1 MAKLTRSRVAWFL
14 TISALAAVA
23 VVAAHKGGHRH
34 HHNHNQIP
42 KDQVHA
48 NADPNKAGDC
58 PFHGAHAADSVKTKR
73 GAEDEQE
80 LRILPIFDK
89 DGNIAGS
96 DSESDQDGSHYF
108 VDKDAIHNHHHHHH
122 AKDAGE
128 DAVTSSRMKALFAFL
143 FPGSPMVNS
152 LLGTTYISLIP
163 NLLLYFVPPD
173 IKPES
178 LNTLVAFAVG
188 GLLGDVFLHLLPHSF
203 LGEAH
208 GGELVQV
215 NEVRNV
221 VVGLGLFIGFFAF
234 FCIDKV
240 MRVLSGGE
248 GGHSHSHGHDHG
260 HAKKVDG
267 EDEDHHRHHDHDHKD
282 KEDSTLRQRK
292 GKDDDKV
299 TLKDKKKEE
308 APKKEISNSIKL
320 SAYLNLIADAT
331 HNFTDGL
338 AMAASFY
345 TSPAIGATTTV
356 AVFFHEIPHEVGDY
370 AILIQSGFPRSKAM
384 MSQFITAIGAFLGTL
399 AGIAI
404 EEMSKS
410 SVKDGVIEAAKP
422 LALFGFESIPVRGGD
437 LVIPFTAGGFL
448 YIATVGVIPELLT
461 VSGKLGK
468 DFRQFG
474 SEILAMMVGIGMMVL
489 IALNE

>member
-1 MAKLTRSRVAWFL
+1 MATFNRSRAL
-14 TISALAAVA
+14 RLLALAALIFTA
-23 VVAAHKGGHRH
+23 VTLVQAHAGSHGHGR
-34 HHNHNQIP
+34 NDIP
-42 KDQVHA
+42 KDHIHA
-48 NADPNKAGDC
+48 NVDPKKAGDC
-58 PFHGAHAADSVKTKR
+58 PFHAAKAAQEGEQQFHA
-73 GAEDEQE
+73 
-80 LRILPIFDK
+80 LPIYDK
-89 DGNIAGS
+89 EGNLVGS
-96 DSESDQDGSHYF
+96 GVTHDE
-108 VDKDAIHNHHHHHH
+108 
-122 AKDAGE
+122 
-128 DAVTSSRMKALFAFL
+128 VTSSRMKAIFAFL

-203 LGEAH
+203 LGEVHSGDFVVAD
-208 GGELVQV
+208 EK
-215 NEVRNV
+215 RNV
-221 VVGLGLFIGFFAF
+221 VVGLGIFIGFFVF

-240 MRVLSGGE
+240 MRVVSGGE

-260 HAKKVDG
+260 KKVDG
-267 EDEDHHRHHDHDHKD
+267 EGEHHHHDHHHDHEHED
-282 KEDSTLRQRK
+282 KESTLRQRK
-292 GKDDDKV
+292 GKDKEVVSEEDKTSV
-299 TLKDKKKEE
+299 
-308 APKKEISNSIKL
+308 KKEISNSIKL

-404 EEMSKS
+404 EEMSK
-410 SVKDGVIEAAKP
+410 VADDGLGKAVEEQK
-422 LALFGFESIPVRGGD
+422 LALFGIESIPMRAGD

-461 VSGKLGK
+461 VSGKFAK
-468 DFRQFG
+468 DARQFA
-474 SEILAMMVGIGMMVL
+474 SEIIAMMIGVGMMTV
-489 IALNE
+489 IAWNE

>member
-1 MAKLTRSRVAWFL
+1 MVTIKLNRPRAIGLL
-14 TISALAAVA
+14 TVIAISITIVSLVS
-23 VVAAHKGGHRH
+23 AHGHHHRH
-34 HHNHNQIP
+34 SDQIP
-42 KDQVHA
+42 KDSGHAHA
-48 NADPNKAGDC
+48 NLNNPGDC
-58 PFHGAHAADSVKTKR
+58 PFHKATQAGEKETLFHA
-73 GAEDEQE
+73 
-80 LRILPIFDK
+80 LPVYDK
-89 DGNIAGS
+89 DGNLV
-96 DSESDQDGSHYF
+96 GSH
-108 VDKDAIHNHHHHHH
+108 VEHDDLSGSAS
-122 AKDAGE
+122 
-128 DAVTSSRMKALFAFL
+128 SSRMKALFAFL

-152 LLGTTYISLIP
+152 LLGTTYISIIP

-203 LGEAH
+203 LGEIH
-208 GGELVQV
+208 TGELIAA
-215 NEVRNV
+215 NEKKNV
-221 VVGLGLFIGFFAF
+221 VVGLGIFIGFFIF

-240 MRVLSGGE
+240 LRVISGGE
-248 GGHSHSHGHDHG
+248 GGHSHSHGHDHNNTV
-260 HAKKVDG
+260 K
-267 EDEDHHRHHDHDHKD
+267 DHHRHHDHDNDHKHEHKHDD
-282 KEDSTLRQRK
+282 KDSTLRQRK
-292 GKDDDKV
+292 S
-299 TLKDKKKEE
+299 TNKDKKEQEEGTKVEE

-410 SVKDGVIEAAKP
+410 GEGASQVLENQK
-422 LALFGFESIPVRGGD
+422 LALFGFESIPMRAGD

-461 VSGKLGK
+461 VSGKFAK
-468 DFRQFG
+468 DARQFG
-474 SEILAMMVGIGMMVL
+474 AEVVAMLIGVGMMTI

>member
-1 MAKLTRSRVAWFL
+1 MATLNRAR
-14 TISALAAVA
+14 TIGLLAVIVLSLAILS
-23 VVAAHKGGHRH
+23 VVAAHKGAHGH
-34 HHNHNQIP
+34 HHHHQIP
-42 KDQVHA
+42 KDNIHA
-48 NADPNKAGDC
+48 HADPNHPAEC
-58 PFHGAHAADSVKTKR
+58 PFHKAAAAAASASASTQDGEKEPLFHA
-73 GAEDEQE
+73 
-80 LRILPIFDK
+80 LPIYDK
-89 DGNIAGS
+89 DGNLVGSNVEHEGLAGS
-96 DSESDQDGSHYF
+96 AS
-108 VDKDAIHNHHHHHH
+108 
-122 AKDAGE
+122 
-128 DAVTSSRMKALFAFL
+128 SSRMKAIFAFL

-152 LLGTTYISLIP
+152 LLGTTYISIIP

-203 LGEAH
+203 LGEVH
-208 GGELVQV
+208 TGELVSA
-215 NEVRNV
+215 NETKNV
-221 VVGLGLFIGFFAF
+221 VVGLGIFIGFFIF

-240 MRVLSGGE
+240 MRVVSGGE
-248 GGHSHSHGHDHG
+248 GGHNHSHGHDHS
-260 HAKKVDG
+260 HAL
-267 EDEDHHRHHDHDHKD
+267 EDHKHDHDHKHEHKHDD
-282 KEDSTLRQRK
+282 KESTLRQRK
-292 GKDDDKV
+292 ANKDQ
-299 TLKDKKKEE
+299 KKEDKE
-308 APKKEISNSIKL
+308 AKVEDSPKKISNSIKL

-410 SVKDGVIEAAKP
+410 GDGAHQALADQN
-422 LALFGFESIPVRGGD
+422 LALFGFKSIPMRAGD

-448 YIATVGVIPELLT
+448 YIATVGVIPELLN
-461 VSGKLGK
+461 VSGKFTK
-468 DFRQFG
+468 DAKQFG
-474 SEILAMMVGIGMMVL
+474 AEIVAMLIGVGMMTI

>member
-1 MAKLTRSRVAWFL
+1 MATFHRSRAFQL
-14 TISALAAVA
+14 FALALLVLT
-23 VVAAHKGGHRH
+23 VLTLVSAHKGGGSH
-34 HHNHNQIP
+34 IP
-42 KDQVHA
+42 KDHVHA
-48 NADPNKAGDC
+48 NVDPSKAG
-58 PFHGAHAADSVKTKR
+58 K
-73 GAEDEQE
+73 
-80 LRILPIFDK
+80 
-89 DGNIAGS
+89 
-96 DSESDQDGSHYF
+96 Y
-108 VDKDAIHNHHHHHH
+108 HHHHH
-122 AKDAGE
+122 ASGNVPTEKEQLFHAQPVYDEHGNLVGSPVDDGE
-128 DAVTSSRMKALFAFL
+128 VTNNKLKALFAFL

-203 LGEAH
+203 LGEVETGSIVVAH
-208 GGELVQV
+208 EKK
-215 NEVRNV
+215 NI
-221 VVGLGLFIGFFAF
+221 VVGLGIFVGFFMF

-260 HAKKVDG
+260 KKVDG
-267 EDEDHHRHHDHDHKD
+267 ENDDHHDHKHEHGS
-282 KEDSTLRQRK
+282 KESSTRQRK
-292 GKDDDKV
+292 GG
-299 TLKDKKKEE
+299 KDKGVAKEDDNNSKTASKKEV
-308 APKKEISNSIKL
+308 SNNIKL

-384 MSQFITAIGAFLGTL
+384 MSQFITAIGAYLGTL

-404 EEMSKS
+404 EELS
-410 SVKDGVIEAAKP
+410 SGNAAEER
-422 LALFGFESIPVRGGD
+422 LALFGFESIPMRAGD

-461 VSGKLGK
+461 VTGKLAK
-468 DFRQFG
+468 DARQFA
-474 SEILAMMVGIGMMVL
+474 SEIFAMLIGVGMMIV
-489 IALNE
+489 IAWNE